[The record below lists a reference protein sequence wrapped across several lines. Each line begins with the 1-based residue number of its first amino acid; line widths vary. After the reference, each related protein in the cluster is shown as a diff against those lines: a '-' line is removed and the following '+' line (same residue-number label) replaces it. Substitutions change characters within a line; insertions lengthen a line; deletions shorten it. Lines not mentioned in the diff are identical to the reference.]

1 MYFIV
6 DFLVVDECALRGN
19 NLSILVI
26 ITGYCLTLFFE
37 CGVRESLM
45 VKMLLFYRQEIICIV
60 VLVNTLTIVGD
71 IVFLSYVM
79 NSQ

>member
-6 DFLVVDECALRGN
+6 NFLVADECALRGN

-45 VKMLLFYRQEIICIV
+45 VEMLLFCREEIICIV
-60 VLVNTLTIVGD
+60 FLVNTLAIVGD
-71 IVFLSYVM
+71 IVFLAYDM